1 MMLFLV
7 TNDNIKLFLVTK
19 GIYVIFFS
27 HIDRADALSKLH
39 VSHGLGVIVGPTL
52 GGWLTTLNSEQ
63 FAAGLQTFIRW
74 FHPYICPMPIHLPI
88 HSSTDNINHPSIH
101 SSIHPSIHSFIPF
114 IILLISLIL
123 RCCSFNDNIS
133 SSTCIYFSSITNQR
147 ST

>member
-1 MMLFLV
+1 MVMSL
-7 TNDNIKLFLVTK
+7 I
-19 GIYVIFFS
+19 IIFFS

-74 FHPYICPMPIHLPI
+74 FHPYICLLPIHLPI

-101 SSIHPSIHSFIPF
+101 SFIHPF

-133 SSTCIYFSSITNQR
+133 SSTCIYFSSITNKR